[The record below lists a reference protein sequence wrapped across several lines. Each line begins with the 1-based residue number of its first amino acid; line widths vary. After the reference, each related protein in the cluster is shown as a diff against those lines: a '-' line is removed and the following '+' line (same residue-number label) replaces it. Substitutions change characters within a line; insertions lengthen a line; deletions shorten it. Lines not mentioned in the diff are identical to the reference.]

1 MNSAWSSYSELD
13 FYALGLLGIV
23 LLPFYP
29 PPFLEFFFGLS
40 GVLQLASFKFCK
52 NWSSGTFWRFWLFL
66 FLTLTPVSF
75 YCSDSPFGPL
85 SKCNRLIQTY
95 KIFESGFQV
104 PLFSQLDNL
113 FGTPSTNSDEK
124 TINFRKSSPIGQKYV
139 TLTEH

>member
-1 MNSAWSSYSELD
+1 MLKVILRMIPVLSSCSELD
-13 FYALGLLGIV
+13 SYALGLLGIF
-23 LLPFYP
+23 LLPFYH

-40 GVLQLASFKFCK
+40 LEFFNLNNFKFCK

-113 FGTPSTNSDEK
+113 FGTPSIVQTK
-124 TINFRKSSPIGQKYV
+124 KP
-139 TLTEH
+139 